1 MESGG
6 LTPPARH
13 VPLAMSRSPCPARH
27 VAKKNLEPPGLPS
40 PGGSFS
46 LLSSAPLCGSECRV
60 RRLPRNYLF
69 FFGATFLAAA
79 FWGAAFWG
87 AAFWGAAAFVGAAFF
102 LATIH
107 PPLNK
112 VPARSFSMASSLP
125 RADESHSPTTS
136 TPPAQVRDVCP
147 SQPSELEPEQT
158 RVAYPSFFA
167 SVSCTQE

>member
-1 MESGG
+1 MYLGASALRLIHPTSYEPVRCG
-6 LTPPARH
+6 
-13 VPLAMSRSPCPARH
+13 
-27 VAKKNLEPPGLPS
+27 AKKNLEPPGLPS
-40 PGGSFS
+40 PDGSFS
-46 LLSSAPLCGSECRV
+46 LLSSAPLCGSDCRV
-60 RRLPRNYLF
+60 GRLPRNYFF
-69 FFGATFLAAA
+69 FFGAAFLGAAFLAAA
-79 FWGAAFWG
+79 FL
-87 AAFWGAAAFVGAAFF
+87 GAAAFFGAAFF

-158 RVAYPSFFA
+158 RVACTSFFA
-167 SVSCTQE
+167 SVSFTLE